1 MAHLRRKIKQ
11 KQKTFS
17 AITEKLH
24 IRRRKFTYRLSN
36 CTFPAPKH
44 PSPKKQKERN
54 GAIKNNDIP
63 KSADAFPAPD
73 QGGTFPAERHSGNYP
88 ARFAQRQRAAGELQG
103 GHDSF
108 EIIFFQICGI
118 AHYLISSP
126 DFLE

>member
-1 MAHLRRKIKQ
+1 MTQKIHLQIIHL
-11 KQKTFS
+11 FIS
-17 AITEKLH
+17 CAEALI
-24 IRRRKFTYRLSN
+24 
-36 CTFPAPKH
+36 PP
-44 PSPKKQKERN
+44 KQKERN

-63 KSADAFPAPD
+63 KSADARPAPD
-73 QGGTFPAERHSGNYP
+73 QGGTFPEERHPGHHP